1 MPLKKFKKIVSDP
14 TSPNSRE
21 FNETQNHME
30 EVLTPLTNSIII
42 DGVYLKE
49 IDLTVSVDNL
59 VEHKLGRKPL
69 GWIVVRKFADA
80 NIWESLTV
88 GTVNYDRTKF
98 INFQTDTTTSDVYFW
113 IF

>member
-1 MPLKKFKKIVSDP
+1 MIKKFKKAFIPPDFP
-14 TSPNSRE
+14 MARE
-21 FNETQNHME
+21 FNIGQDHIE
-30 EVLTPLTNSIII
+30 EVMTPITNSQII

-80 NIWESLTV
+80 NIWESLTDSASI
-88 GTVNYDRTKF
+88 NIDRKKF

-113 IF
+113 VF